1 IGKRCGWAGG
11 TVGAAFWSAN
21 RPAGAFRSGGLC
33 LPAGDVVLDQVG
45 VLEAQILDCEAIF
58 EMAHHP
64 AGGLAD
70 GDRAADTRPLVGRDG
85 TTRLRN
91 IDNPHGNVVPTGECQ
106 PARRVARG
114 NAAMAA
120 IVNGA

>member
-1 IGKRCGWAGG
+1 
-11 TVGAAFWSAN
+11 
-21 RPAGAFRSGGLC
+21 
-33 LPAGDVVLDQVG
+33 
-45 VLEAQILDCEAIF
+45 
-58 EMAHHP
+58 MAHHP

-91 IDNPHGNVVPTGECQ
+91 IDDPHGNVVPTGERQ
-106 PARRVARG
+106 PARGVVRG

-120 IVNGA
+120 IVDRAEEVAVGKPCELGRELVALARGGRDAHGKAVLELT